1 MSDPTIGDFAFPAD
15 GTGVNDDT
23 AVYVISVAATLAG
36 MHPQTL
42 RQYDRLGLVS
52 PRPPPRPRRRSPP
65 RGIPPGA
72 GRRYSARDIQ
82 MLRQVQ
88 RLSQDEGINLA
99 GVKRILELEAH
110 VDALRSRLA
119 ELLTELEATRA
130 EIHRREAQVHQSYRR
145 DLVPVE
151 PSPMVIWRPQP
162 PTNR

>member
-52 PRPPPRPRRRSPP
+52 PGRT
-65 RGIPPGA
+65 PGR
-72 GRRYSARDIQ
+72 GRRYSARDIM